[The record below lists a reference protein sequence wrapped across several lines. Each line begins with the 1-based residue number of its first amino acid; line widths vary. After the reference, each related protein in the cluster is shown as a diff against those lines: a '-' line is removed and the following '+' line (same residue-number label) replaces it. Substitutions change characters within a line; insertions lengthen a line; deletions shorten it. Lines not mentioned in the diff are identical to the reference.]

1 MHSVGLTAVL
11 FNPPLSSGARTVTRV
26 ELAAKLLGHTEVTI
40 ANLFPLPTQSV
51 LDVNTAGKDF
61 SLWQAA
67 RVCLVECT
75 ADGRDVL
82 LAYGCQEP
90 VGEVRAHFRA
100 QLAWLN
106 DVLAHTGNR
115 LWMVSDQPRHPSRWQ
130 RYTSRSY
137 PGMQFE
143 NALKLS
149 LRQVP
154 AGSHQA

>member
-1 MHSVGLTAVL
+1 MQSVGLTAVL
-11 FNPPLSSGARTVTRV
+11 FNPPLSSGARTVARV

-51 LDVNTAGKDF
+51 LEVNTVGRDLC
-61 SLWQAA
+61 LWHSA
-67 RVCLVECT
+67 RSKLLEQI
-75 ADGRDVL
+75 ADGRDIL

-100 QLAWLN
+100 QLAWLQGAL
-106 DVLAHTGNR
+106 DRAGSR

-130 RYTSRSY
+130 RHTSRSY

-149 LRQVP
+149 LQQVP
-154 AGSHQA
+154 VGSH